1 MNRCAGTLHSQI
13 EVEGALS
20 AGTSREDAVDSAS
33 QLVTDSALYESSA
46 SATAISISAEKRLR
60 AQTPAEIQDDQ
71 VHRDPSISNTPTG
84 ISMEKP
90 STAPRSDENTTMED
104 GSRTQALKM
113 GTRMRAPAN
122 PRNLT
127 TSGTCA
133 IAGSFV
139 TAAHS
144 IQPMETT
151 APIVGA
157 RGEPWA
163 QSFASAHTAQPG
175 LPASLES
182 TERAEKAIETFTA
195 IDAQEHGPTSQWTL
209 SGSHRAEAGF
219 QDPVTRLDKRACAI
233 GRGGHPRRR
242 GSRVGRCRTG
252 AEHASRRLECSHD
265 APLRTSE
272 SCDIG
277 VSRFRVE
284 WPGCRG
290 TFGSA

>member
-1 MNRCAGTLHSQI
+1 
-13 EVEGALS
+13 
-20 AGTSREDAVDSAS
+20 
-33 QLVTDSALYESSA
+33 
-46 SATAISISAEKRLR
+46 
-60 AQTPAEIQDDQ
+60 
-71 VHRDPSISNTPTG
+71 
-84 ISMEKP
+84 
-90 STAPRSDENTTMED
+90 MED

-195 IDAQEHGPTSQWTL
+195 IDAQEHGSTSKWTL
-209 SGSHRAEAGF
+209 SGNNRAEAGF
-219 QDPVTRLDKRACAI
+219 QDPALGWISVRAQSGAGGIHAVVVPASDVAAQVLNAHLAGLNAHMTPHYEHLNPVTLASPGSGLSGWDAEGHSAQHNDRGSSQSEAEQSREASQSPRTAQSISSVI
-233 GRGGHPRRR
+233 GR
-242 GSRVGRCRTG
+242 VEMEE
-252 AEHASRRLECSHD
+252 AESPGITAGQGPGEQH
-265 APLRTSE
+265 
-272 SCDIG
+272 
-277 VSRFRVE
+277 VSVIV
-284 WPGCRG
+284 
-290 TFGSA
+290 